1 MKEKINEIVMR
12 LTTQKEEKLDL
23 LLHLQN
29 HQWKKAIDIMCNISY
44 WDVEIML
51 IFVHGWIVQ
60 NSNKI
65 YLKRI
70 AQRLEDYPIED
81 MPTIK
86 SMLRLAKIQQVFS

>member
-1 MKEKINEIVMR
+1 MKQEINEILER

-23 LLHLQN
+23 LLQLQN
-29 HQWKKAIDIMCNISY
+29 HQWKKAIDIMCNFSY

-51 IFVHGWIVQ
+51 IFVNGWITQ

-70 AQRLEDYPIED
+70 SQRLEDYPIED

-86 SMLRLAKIQQVFS
+86 SMLRLVQIQLNC

>member
-1 MKEKINEIVMR
+1 MKQVINEILER

-23 LLHLQN
+23 LLQLKN

-51 IFVHGWIVQ
+51 IFVNGWIVQ

-70 AQRLEDYPIED
+70 AQRLDDYPIED
-81 MPTIK
+81 MPTLK
-86 SMLRLAKIQQVFS
+86 SMLRLVQIQLNC